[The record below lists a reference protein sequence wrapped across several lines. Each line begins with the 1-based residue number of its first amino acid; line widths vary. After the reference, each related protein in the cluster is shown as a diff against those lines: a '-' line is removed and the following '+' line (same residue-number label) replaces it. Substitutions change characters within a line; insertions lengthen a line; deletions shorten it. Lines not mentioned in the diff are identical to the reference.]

1 MYIKMNDKC
10 FLQVALVVLT
20 IGISAT
26 AAAQDVAVKPPLAI
40 EKREGIRVVYQIK
53 TNEWKGDVGSGLHYV
68 EKLVKG
74 YANMGLADDAFQV
87 HAVLHSDA
95 GYWLLKDAPYK
106 KHTGKDAENPNKE
119 IVRSLVERG
128 VQVELCSQTMK
139 DNGWT
144 SSDLLPGVITVIAAY
159 PRIIDLQ
166 QRGYAYIR
174 F

>member
-1 MYIKMNDKC
+1 MEIKMNAKRV
-10 FLQVALVVLT
+10 LLAAIAALA
-20 IGISAT
+20 IGTSAT
-26 AAAQDVAVKPPLAI
+26 AVAKDEAGKPLAI

-53 TNEWKGDVGSGLHYV
+53 TDEWKGNVGSGLHYV
-68 EKLVKG
+68 EKLVKA
-74 YANMGLADDAFQV
+74 YRTMGLADDAFQV

-95 GYWLLKDAPYK
+95 GYWLLEDGPYRK
-106 KHTGKDAENPNKE
+106 TTGKDAENPNKE

-128 VQVELCSQTMK
+128 VKIEICAQTMK

-144 SSDLLPGVITVIAAY
+144 FSDLLSGVTPVIGAY